1 MSENNTHENIHERK
15 SQVGRGTQKDSSRK
29 GTKKGTKDQEMPVFA
44 QESAEEVFKRRGENV
59 RVIRGKIGKDFEIEL
74 TTMDENGKSIV
85 KNGWISL
92 EDVKDQDT
100 ELYKDLEHNTKIH
113 YLASFMSDK
122 GLNISDIR
130 IIDGEYAFKNE
141 IEQEVKMDENE
152 KKEFKEKLEEA
163 LASFGFDANNLDIP
177 NLVRKTVLEKVK
189 TLPEDQG
196 GGDYD
201 GVYDYDE
208 KSQKWYLQKDG
219 QIREVWFDKRKQKEQ
234 REQRGIFLLNSKMR
248 GLNLDRLEKEED
260 IQIASI
266 DDIKGGYRVSYS
278 KGSEHDYRDYTEIPP
293 GFRERV
299 KNDAA
304 AGTLGDSPLTR
315 DEKVLA
321 RDEVRWEEF
330 KKVINSA
337 DQFFKGLQT
346 DEQRSWWINY
356 IENRRNN
363 EFARRKA
370 MLEARPIGK
379 AGEEELRE
387 IEQKI
392 EKLIDNLKTV
402 GKSE

>member
-15 SQVGRGTQKDSSRK
+15 SQVGKGTQKDSLQK
-29 GTKKGTKDQEMPVFA
+29 GAKKGTKDQEMPVFA

-59 RVIRGKIGKDFEIEL
+59 KVIRGKIGKDFEIEL
-74 TTMDENGKSIV
+74 TTVDENGKIVV

-92 EDVKDQDT
+92 EDVKDQDA

-113 YLASFMSDK
+113 YIASFMSDK
-122 GLNISDIR
+122 GINISDIR
-130 IIDGEYAFKNE
+130 IIDGEYTFKNE
-141 IEQEVKMDENE
+141 NGQEIKLDANE

-163 LASFGFDANNLDIP
+163 FSPFGFDANNLDIP
-177 NLVRKTVLEKVK
+177 NFVRKTVLEKVK
-189 TLPEDQG
+189 NLPEDQG

-208 KSQKWYLQKDG
+208 KRQKWYLQKG
-219 QIREVWFDKRKQKEQ
+219 EQIREAWFDKGNKREQ
-234 REQRGIFLLNSKMR
+234 REQRQIFLLNSKMR

-260 IQIASI
+260 IQITSV

-278 KGSEHDYRDYTEIPP
+278 KGGEHDYYDYTEISP

-304 AGTLGDSPLTR
+304 TGTLGDSPRTR

-330 KKVINSA
+330 KKVVNSA

-346 DEQRSWWINY
+346 DEQRSWWIDY
-356 IENRRNN
+356 IEHRRNN

-370 MLEARPIGK
+370 MLEVRPIGK